1 MEMCAAFT
9 QLGHSVALFAKRG
22 VVEEDTDPHHFYGVN
37 PSFQLRY
44 RPKMKNPLGAILFGW
59 QLWQWVLRWQVAR
72 LQPDL
77 IYARNA
83 KALRAV
89 DFLGKPF
96 VFEAHVLPRE
106 PQEQAWMFAK
116 PNFKRLV
123 VISKVLRD
131 DYLAQFPALHTAKVL
146 VAHDG
151 APNVSR
157 TSSTMPLSSR
167 RLRIGYLGHLYPGK
181 GMEIIAKLPER
192 CPWADI
198 HVFGGREEDLDA
210 WKTELRQYRNLTLHG
225 FIPHRETP
233 TQLAGFDVVLAPYQ
247 TRVTVHGGSDRAA
260 RWMSP
265 LKIFEY
271 MSHGKP
277 IIASDLPVLREV
289 LENEVNALLAPPSD
303 VDAWVTALNR
313 LRDDRELRQR
323 LGRQAL
329 RDFEANYTWKG
340 RAKSVL
346 SGLHVLQ

>member
-9 QLGHSVALFAKRG
+9 ELGHSVTLFAKRG
-22 VVEEDTDPHHFYGVN
+22 EWEGEDPHYIYGVK
-37 PSFQLRY
+37 PAFQLCY
-44 RPKMKNPLGAILFGW
+44 RPKMKNALGGILLGW
-59 QLWQWVLRWQVAR
+59 QLWQWVLKWQVAR

-83 KALRAV
+83 KALRV
-89 DFLGKPF
+89 VNSLGTPF

-106 PQEQAWMFAK
+106 PEEQAWMFGQS
-116 PNFKRLV
+116 NFRRLV
-123 VISKVLRD
+123 VISKVLKD
-131 DYLAQFPALHTAKVL
+131 DYLAQFPSLQESKIL

-151 APNVSR
+151 APNVVPTTIDTESV
-157 TSSTMPLSSR
+157 PQ
-167 RLRIGYLGHLYPGK
+167 RLRVGYIGHLYPGK
-181 GMEIIAKLPER
+181 GMEIISQLPQR

-198 HVFGGREEDLDA
+198 HVFGGREEDLA
-210 WKTELRQYRNLTLHG
+210 VWKPKLNRYANISLHG

-233 TQLAGFDVVLAPYQ
+233 TQLATFDVVLAPYQ
-247 TRVTVHGGSDRAA
+247 TRVTVHGGSDTAA

-289 LENEVNALLAPPSD
+289 LVNESNALLVPPSD
-303 VDAWVTALNR
+303 VDAWVAALSRIRQDKGLR
-313 LRDDRELRQR
+313 LR
-323 LGRQAL
+323 LGHQA
-329 RDFEANYTWKG
+329 RKDFEMRYTWKS

-346 SGLHVLQ
+346 SGLHGVH